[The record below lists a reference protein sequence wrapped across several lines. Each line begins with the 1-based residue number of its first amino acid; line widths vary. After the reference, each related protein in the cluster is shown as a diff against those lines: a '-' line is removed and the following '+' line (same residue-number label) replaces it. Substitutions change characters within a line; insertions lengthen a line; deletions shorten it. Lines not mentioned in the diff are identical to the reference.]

1 MATETFTLNFATIS
15 MSYSEQVADGSVKG
29 AITKGWHAKE
39 NKIL

>member
-1 MATETFTLNFATIS
+1 MATETITLNYASIS
-15 MSYSEQVADGSVKG
+15 YAYSEQVADGSVKG